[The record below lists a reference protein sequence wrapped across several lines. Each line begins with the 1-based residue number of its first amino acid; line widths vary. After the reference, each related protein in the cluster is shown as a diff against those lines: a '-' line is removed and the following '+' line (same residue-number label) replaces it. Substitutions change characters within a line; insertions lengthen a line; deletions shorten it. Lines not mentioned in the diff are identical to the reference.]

1 MNKSLII
8 KPIVFSVVVCFAIG
22 TLSGCSMGGSNTA
35 GFDKPSTSAVPK
47 TAGGSATAV
56 AGKKVFSSLN
66 ELNYTPNKQTEYKIG
81 PNDLL
86 LLDVF
91 RVEELSREVRVT
103 ETGTI
108 SLPLIGT
115 MKVVGLS
122 QQQLEKLLA
131 NKLAKSYLQNP
142 QVSVSV
148 KEFTS
153 KEVTVAGSVKTPGV
167 FPIKGEVT
175 LSQAVALAGGLVPLA
190 DPEAVVLFRPKNDG
204 TFKAYNVN
212 LVAIRDGKIRDP
224 YLNGKDQVVVHE
236 SGSRVWLGRV
246 INTVR
251 GILSPVRL

>member
-1 MNKSLII
+1 MNKSPII
-8 KPIVFSVVVCFAIG
+8 KHVLLSMAVCFAMG
-22 TLSGCSMGGSNTA
+22 ALSGCSMGGSNTA
-35 GFDKPSTSAVPK
+35 GFDGSNSAPK
-47 TAGGSATAV
+47 V
-56 AGKKVFSSLN
+56 AGASPAVGSKKVFSSLN
-66 ELNYTPNKQTEYKIG
+66 ELSYTPNKQNEYKIG

-91 RVEELSREVRVT
+91 RVAELSREVRVT

-122 QQQLEKLLA
+122 QQQLEKQLA
-131 NKLAKSYLQNP
+131 AKLAKSYLQNP

-153 KEVTVAGSVKTPGV
+153 KEITVGGSVKAPGV
-167 FPIKGEVT
+167 FPMKGSVT

-190 DPEAVVLFRPKNDG
+190 DPEEVVLFRPNSNG

-212 LVAIRDGKIRDP
+212 LVAIRDGKMRDP
-224 YLNGKDQVVVHE
+224 YVNGKDQIVVHE

-246 INTVR
+246 LGTVR
-251 GILSPVRL
+251 GVLSPVRL